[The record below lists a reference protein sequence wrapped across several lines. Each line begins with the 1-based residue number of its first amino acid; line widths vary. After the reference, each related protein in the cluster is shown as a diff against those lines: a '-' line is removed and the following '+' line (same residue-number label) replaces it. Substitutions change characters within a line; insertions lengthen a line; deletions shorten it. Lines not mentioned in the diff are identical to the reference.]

1 MSIVS
6 EHDEPRIQDLHLAE
20 KLGFANPYMIRTL
33 IERNR
38 PELERF
44 GEVLVMATKTRL
56 NSGNEVFFTVKKTP
70 VGGRPGKDYYLN
82 RKQVLYICAK
92 SQTPNAAEVTITMV
106 EVFDAWME
114 TERPVPVKEHF
125 RSKPKRQRF
134 AEPQMPL
141 LPAPTN
147 GAGFQ
152 IEPLTHDLRRFSV
165 VTTDR
170 VCFALAQH
178 WLKVEQV
185 AA

>member
-1 MSIVS
+1 MIS

-38 PELERF
+38 PELERL
-44 GEVLVMATKTRL
+44 GEILVMPTKNCLTSD
-56 NSGNEVFFTVKKTP
+56 NAVFFTAKKTS
-70 VGGRPGKDYYLN
+70 VGGRPGKDFFLN

-92 SQTPNAAEVTITMV
+92 SQTPNAAEVTIMMV

-114 TERPVPVKEHF
+114 TERPVKVKEHW
-125 RSKPKRQRF
+125 RSTPRRQR
-134 AEPQMPL
+134 EPEPSF
-141 LPAPTN
+141 LPALPAN
-147 GAGFQ
+147 GAGFTV
-152 IEPLTHDLRRFSV
+152 EPLTKDLRRFSV

-170 VCFALAQH
+170 VCFALARH
-178 WLKVEQV
+178 WLQVEV